1 MAKFK
6 PLVDSSVKDA
16 ESQVSEYW
24 QQINILD
31 RTLETGQNDP
41 SFVFYEGPPTANG
54 NPGIHHVVARTLKD
68 WVCRYKTMSG
78 YQVKRKA
85 GWDTHG
91 LPVELQVEKELGLTN
106 KQQIEEY
113 GIAEFNQKCRESV
126 FTYENKWR
134 NMTERMAYEVD
145 LDNPYIT
152 LDNNY
157 IESVWWILDKFN
169 KEGYLYEGHKILPY
183 CPRCGT
189 GLASHEVAQ
198 GYKEVKT
205 NTVIAKFR
213 RKGTENEYFLAWTT
227 TPWTLPSN
235 VALTVNPE
243 IDYLKVKKDD
253 EIYYVSKP
261 LANKVLGEGTYEVL
275 ETMKGKDLEY
285 VEYEQLMPFVTTDEK
300 AFYITLGDYV
310 FVGLNSEYKET
321 VKHELGHTIQSK
333 ILGPL
338 YLIVI
343 GIPSITYCGLR
354 RIFPSLRKKN
364 YYDFFSEKS
373 ANYLSEKYIK

>member
-6 PLVDSSVKDA
+6 PLVDTSVKDA

-24 QQINILD
+24 KKIDILD
-31 RTLETGQNDP
+31 RTLEKGQNDP

-126 FTYENKWR
+126 FTYESKWR
-134 NMTERMAYEVD
+134 AMTERMAYEVD

-157 IESVWWILDKFN
+157 IE
-169 KEGYLYEGHKILPY
+169 
-183 CPRCGT
+183 
-189 GLASHEVAQ
+189 
-198 GYKEVKT
+198 
-205 NTVIAKFR
+205 
-213 RKGTENEYFLAWTT
+213 
-227 TPWTLPSN
+227 
-235 VALTVNPE
+235 
-243 IDYLKVKKDD
+243 
-253 EIYYVSKP
+253 
-261 LANKVLGEGTYEVL
+261 
-275 ETMKGKDLEY
+275 
-285 VEYEQLMPFVTTDEK
+285 
-300 AFYITLGDYV
+300 
-310 FVGLNSEYKET
+310 
-321 VKHELGHTIQSK
+321 
-333 ILGPL
+333 
-338 YLIVI
+338 
-343 GIPSITYCGLR
+343 
-354 RIFPSLRKKN
+354 
-364 YYDFFSEKS
+364 
-373 ANYLSEKYIK
+373 